1 MSAHPG
7 AWRVACVA
15 VVAGTPLHARAAG
28 APSGAAAG
36 ATSIAWQADSALNA
50 RTANVASHLRCP
62 VCQGLSIQD
71 SPSELAQRMRTI
83 VREQLAA
90 GKSPSEIR
98 AYFVARYGEWIL
110 LEPRPSGFNVMVYAV
125 PVAAVLA
132 GLVLIVVA
140 VRRWTRNPATPG

>member
-1 MSAHPG
+1 
-7 AWRVACVA
+7 
-15 VVAGTPLHARAAG
+15 
-28 APSGAAAG
+28 
-36 ATSIAWQADSALNA
+36 
-50 RTANVASHLRCP
+50 
-62 VCQGLSIQD
+62 
-71 SPSELAQRMRTI
+71 MRTI